1 MISIL
6 TTPTGEVWPVGKTT
20 HKQHP
25 HHTRLGGV
33 GVWCG
38 GISSQIAGGETA
50 GPNERPRLQIQAGCR
65 QLDGGPL

>member
-6 TTPTGEVWPVGKTT
+6 TIPTGEVWPVGKTT

-25 HHTRLGGV
+25 HHTRIGGV

-38 GISSQIAGGETA
+38 GISSQIAGGEKA
-50 GPNERPRLQIQAGCR
+50 GTNGHPLLQIQAGCR
-65 QLDGGPL
+65 PADEGAS

>member
-38 GISSQIAGGETA
+38 GISSKIAGGETTA
-50 GPNERPRLQIQAGCR
+50 AVWRLRLQNQAGCR
-65 QLDGGPL
+65 PFDGDAV